1 MYRFLLSRR
10 WIGLGLVVIVL
21 AVLFVQLGRWQF
33 HRLVERRADNATIE
47 RNLAAPPTPVGQV
60 ARVGDDL
67 PEDLEW
73 RRVTARG
80 RFDVAHQL
88 LVRYQIRDGQH
99 GVEVLTPLVSAAG
112 AAVLVDR
119 GWLATTNDAS
129 VTPKV
134 PPPPKGQVEV
144 TGWLRADQEGDESA
158 LVPRN
163 RQVRLISSRAIAA
176 SVPYPLYGGFLQ
188 ATAVRPAPKTPLKPP
203 EPPEINSGP
212 HFFYGLQWFFF
223 ALLAVGGGC
232 YFAWSEARMRRRTA
246 GRRAA
251 APRMREDAPTG

>member
-33 HRLVERRADNATIE
+33 HRLVERRADNTTIE
-47 RNLAAPPTPVGQV
+47 RNLAAAPTPVEQLAPV
-60 ARVGDDL
+60 NADL
-67 PEDLEW
+67 PAHLEW

-99 GVEVLTPLVSAAG
+99 GVEVLTPLVTPGG
-112 AAVLVDR
+112 AAVVVDR
-119 GWLATTNDAS
+119 GWLATTNDPS

-134 PPPPKGQVEV
+134 PPPPRGEVEV
-144 TGWLRADQEGDESA
+144 TGWLRTDQEGDESA
-158 LVPRN
+158 LVPRDH
-163 RQVRLISSRAIAA
+163 QVRLVSSRVISS
-176 SVPYPLYGGFLQ
+176 SVPYPLYGGFVQ

-223 ALLAVGGGC
+223 ALLAVVGAC
-232 YFAWSEARMRRRTA
+232 YFAWSEARMRRRAA
-246 GRRAA
+246 GSRAA
-251 APRMREDAPTG
+251 APRVREDAPTG